1 MTKNVTAAYEAKE
14 EATQRKPAELYH
26 VWKLSEDIHYR
37 YTSGDIAVTYNG
49 DAYTPATI
57 ERDEIQYDASLDN
70 SSLTIKAARI
80 TTPFIEYLAV
90 NPLDLYWIEVLKL
103 FRDQAPLEASVAFVG
118 QIKTISFKGITA
130 QINCVGFE
138 TYLQRNVPRFRYSP
152 GCNWTLFDSKCT
164 IDKTLYS
171 TNAVLTD
178 LSVDGLT
185 LTSATFALE
194 EDGYYTYGYAEFGDA
209 RRMITSHIAD
219 VVKLNYKIPDL
230 VNGDTVTVYAGCDGD
245 IKTCFSK
252 FNNVVNHGGHSYIP
266 VDNPATV
273 MK

>member
-1 MTKNVTAAYEAKE
+1 MTKVVTAAYEAKE

-26 VWKLSEDIHYR
+26 IWKFNADVHYR
-37 YTSGDIAVTYNG
+37 YTSGDVAVTYNG
-49 DAYTPATI
+49 DNYTPATI
-57 ERDEIQYDASLDN
+57 ERGETQYDAKLEN
-70 SSLTIKAARI
+70 SSLTVKAARV

-90 NPLDLYWIEVLKL
+90 NPLDLYWIEVFKL
-103 FRDQAPLEASVAFVG
+103 FRDQTPLEASVVFVG
-118 QIKTISFKGITA
+118 QIKTVSFKGIAA
-130 QINCVGFE
+130 QIDCVGFE
-138 TYLQRNVPRFRYSP
+138 IYLQRTIPQFRYGP
-152 GCNWTLFDSKCT
+152 PCNWTLFDSKCT

-194 EDGYYTYGYAEFGDA
+194 ADDYYTYGYAEFGDA
-209 RRMITSHIAD
+209 KRMITSHIGD
-219 VVKLNYKIPDL
+219 VVKLNYKIPEL
-230 VNGDTVTVYAGCDGD
+230 ANGNTVTCFAGCSLD
-245 IKTCFSK
+245 IETCRDK
-252 FNNVVNHGGHSYIP
+252 FNNVVNFGGHCYIP